1 MSGWVTDEP
10 VCACVSK
17 ERGREGEGT
26 LFLNRQRQIVRT
38 PTKFQKKLL
47 IDGFRKSLQSPT
59 RDIVI
64 IGIILG
70 YTEYATLLVPSLF
83 LVDNLTL
90 SSWSIR
96 WDTFRVTYY
105 RS

>member
-1 MSGWVTDEP
+1 M
-10 VCACVSK
+10 
-17 ERGREGEGT
+17 
-26 LFLNRQRQIVRT
+26 RT

-47 IDGFRKSLQSPT
+47 LDGFRKSLQSPT

-83 LVDNLTL
+83 LVDNLIL
-90 SSWSIR
+90 SSSGSIR
-96 WDTFRVTYY
+96 WDTFRVTFY

>member
-1 MSGWVTDEP
+1 M
-10 VCACVSK
+10 
-17 ERGREGEGT
+17 
-26 LFLNRQRQIVRT
+26 RT
-38 PTKFQKKLL
+38 PTKFQMKLL